1 MNTPPLIVGQRTAT
15 ELWVGAEQLQSW
27 IWSIKIP
34 DRTREHHNHPQ
45 TVRTVIV
52 SAPYR
57 YRSFS
62 RERTCMDLE
71 DPNGV
76 SEEDI
81 GLPTSLTEFQT

>member
-1 MNTPPLIVGQRTAT
+1 MGGEIFSVGR
-15 ELWVGAEQLQSW
+15 G
-27 IWSIKIP
+27 
-34 DRTREHHNHPQ
+34 RNYPQ
-45 TVRTVIV
+45 TIRTVIV

-62 RERTCMDLE
+62 RGRTHMDLE

-81 GLPTSLTEFQT
+81 GLPTSLLEFQTW